1 MIQGLR
7 DEIKMRER
15 EMREAQSRM
24 IIQINRL
31 EKENFTLKKL
41 KGPEVVPT
49 TKTTKVVAATVPNKN
64 TIA

>member
-15 EMREAQSRM
+15 EMKEAQSRM
-24 IIQINRL
+24 MIQINRL

-49 TKTTKVVAATVPNKN
+49 TKTTKVVAAAVPNKN